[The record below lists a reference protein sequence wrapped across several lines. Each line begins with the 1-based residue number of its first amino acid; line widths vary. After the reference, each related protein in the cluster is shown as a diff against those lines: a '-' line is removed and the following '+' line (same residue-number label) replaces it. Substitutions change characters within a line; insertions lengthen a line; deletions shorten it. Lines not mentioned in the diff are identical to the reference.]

1 MSEDKNLKRKMMED
15 PVQESKSEKEP
26 KTTPPTSG
34 SDGGDFLTLRL
45 GGGTNP
51 TSKPLEKG
59 EHSGS
64 SQNANVEP
72 PPAPQVK
79 EFSCTYCDKKFP
91 TSQALGGHQNAHK
104 RERVFKKMEEQRRED
119 VIDSALRYQSNIL
132 PYPYQFSSSP
142 HYQGY
147 SYFRGANLSNSIG
160 GHVNNSLPSWLGGG
174 SSSGGYGGMYMPNT
188 PPASRFVMPLS
199 NSSLATPQF
208 GMNNLWGGGQNAAA
222 LPTPQRSNAV
232 GLALL
237 AQANQTP
244 PPSSEGVERNFIDQI
259 PSHDPIEDEDEDD
272 INEANPNEEE
282 LNLELTL

>member
-1 MSEDKNLKRKMMED
+1 MAEEKNLKRKMMED
-15 PVQESKSEKEP
+15 SEQESKSEKEP
-26 KTTPPTSG
+26 ETTPPTSG

-45 GGGTNP
+45 GGGTKPASN
-51 TSKPLEKG
+51 PLENG

-72 PPAPQVK
+72 PPAPEVK

-104 RERVFKKMEEQRRED
+104 RERVYKKMEEQRRED
-119 VIDSALRYQSNIL
+119 VIDSALRYRSNIL

-160 GHVNNSLPSWLGGG
+160 AHVNNTLPSWLGG

-199 NSSLATPQF
+199 NSSLPTSQF
-208 GMNNLWGGGQNAAA
+208 GMNNLWGGGQNAA
-222 LPTPQRSNAV
+222 LPTPQRSNTV

-244 PPSSEGVERNFIDQI
+244 PISEASSDAVERNFIDQI
-259 PSHDPIEDEDEDD
+259 PSHDPIEDEDDR
-272 INEANPNEEE
+272 NEANPNEEE